1 MSQCVRLCE
10 CSVCKSLSLVAELMC
25 LIDELLALLQDAKK
39 TVSMVNMADSV
50 KVKYTIKQLSKDA
63 ALGQ

>member
-1 MSQCVRLCE
+1 M
-10 CSVCKSLSLVAELMC
+10 CKSLSLVAELMC

>member
-1 MSQCVRLCE
+1 MSLCE
-10 CSVCKSLSLVAELMC
+10 DCVQLLLSLVAELMC
-25 LIDELLALLQDAKK
+25 LIDELLALLQDAKR

-63 ALGQ
+63 ALGQW